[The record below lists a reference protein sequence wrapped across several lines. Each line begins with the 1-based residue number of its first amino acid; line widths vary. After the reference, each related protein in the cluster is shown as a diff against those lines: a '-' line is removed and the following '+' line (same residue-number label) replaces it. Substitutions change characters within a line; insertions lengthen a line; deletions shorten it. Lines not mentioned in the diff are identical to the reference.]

1 MINNYSGYFRL
12 ARALSASKEYEA
24 ALKELATA
32 ASLAPGTRLFQNI
45 TFDKINKYLF
55 HFDLTTAFLE
65 DKAITKE
72 QQAIKAAQK
81 KYNEGEKKKFA
92 KMFG

>member
-1 MINNYSGYFRL
+1 MRKRTALLDVRSRRIQRIQKVLEVLEALKNEYSGYFRL

-45 TFDKINKYLF
+45 KFYKLNNLF
-55 HFDLTTAFLE
+55 HFDLTTGFL
-65 DKAITKE
+65 
-72 QQAIKAAQK
+72 
-81 KYNEGEKKKFA
+81 
-92 KMFG
+92 